1 MKAVLDT
8 NIIISAL
15 FWGGAP
21 RRIVDLAAERRFQAV
36 TCPEL
41 LQELA
46 AVLSDDF
53 GVPRERVAMVVRDV
67 VSYSEVTIIASPA
80 TVPLRDPNDYP
91 VVACAIGAGAD
102 FIITGDHDLLSLKE
116 THGVRVV
123 SPRTFLGLQEGRMG
137 TTS

>member
-8 NIIISAL
+8 NVIISAL

-21 RRIVDLAAERRFQAV
+21 RRVVDLAAERRFQAV

-41 LQELA
+41 LHELA

-53 GVPRERVAMVVRDV
+53 GVPRERVEMAVRDV

-80 TVPLRDPNDYP
+80 AAPLGDPKDYS
-91 VVACAIGAGAD
+91 VVACAIAAGAD

-116 THGVRVV
+116 TQGVRVV
-123 SPRTFLGLQEGRMG
+123 SPRTFLGLQEGQMA